1 MPVLVCTVFSH
12 LVSTTQMCK
21 SKALGVEVLNYTLG
35 NPLSC
40 KLLSHPCL
48 KTSKDKI
55 VSPLLKQNL
64 PHLAKQ
70 NH

>member
-1 MPVLVCTVFSH
+1 
-12 LVSTTQMCK
+12 MCK

-35 NPLSC
+35 NPLSS
-40 KLLSHPCL
+40 KLLSHPYL

-55 VSPLLKQNL
+55 VSLLLKQNL